1 MGRAEA
7 CDLFR
12 KWFTDRVLLRCDGRF
27 AIHAFFLRVRVLSV
41 QDYEIR
47 FMADDTNSELIFKIT
62 DAIRFG
68 YLDSRQVEGRE
79 SAEYKCAI
87 VAVIGDPRNDPD
99 SITFGEILT
108 MES

>member
-1 MGRAEA
+1 M
-7 CDLFR
+7 
-12 KWFTDRVLLRCDGRF
+12 KF
-27 AIHAFFLRVRVLSV
+27 ALWLMIPIL
-41 QDYEIR
+41 
-47 FMADDTNSELIFKIT
+47 NLIFKIT

-87 VAVIGDPRNDPD
+87 VAVIGDPEDDPD

-108 MES
+108 RES